1 MFVFV
6 FVFVFVLRSALFCS
20 RAGLASLVAEQVPL
34 VCACAGGDCDHMFCT
49 ECLSTMMAV
58 HVTEGSVERLLCPD
72 CVQPL
77 HPAVVAS
84 LLDAE
89 QLVCHVL

>member
-1 MFVFV
+1 
-6 FVFVFVLRSALFCS
+6 
-20 RAGLASLVAEQVPL
+20 
-34 VCACAGGDCDHMFCT
+34 
-49 ECLSTMMAV
+49 MMAV